1 MAESK
6 RKSQTKSKRKKD
18 ARQFNSQMVA
28 IALMFVL
35 LIVSYVV
42 IFASPNEPENSKNMT
57 FSEDNEYPDKHTGK
71 VEDISYDLSEVYLII
86 KDGGTGTEGT
96 IDVLEHEAAVETF
109 GGFNVTF
116 FDENDDGNLT
126 SKDRFIVY
134 NPDRGDKLS
143 IYIIETDEEVAFYTF

>member
-1 MAESK
+1 MVESK
-6 RKSQTKSKRKKD
+6 RKSQPKSKRKKEPGKL
-18 ARQFNSQMVA
+18 NSQMVA

-57 FSEDNEYPDKHTGK
+57 FSEDNDNPDLHTGK
-71 VEDISYDLSEVYLII
+71 VEDISYGLSEVYLRI

-96 IDVLEHEAAVETF
+96 IDDLEDGADVETF

-116 FDENDDGNLT
+116 FDEDDDGNLT
-126 SKDRFIVY
+126 SKDMFIVY

-143 IYIIETDEEVAFYTF
+143 IYLIETDEVVAFYTF